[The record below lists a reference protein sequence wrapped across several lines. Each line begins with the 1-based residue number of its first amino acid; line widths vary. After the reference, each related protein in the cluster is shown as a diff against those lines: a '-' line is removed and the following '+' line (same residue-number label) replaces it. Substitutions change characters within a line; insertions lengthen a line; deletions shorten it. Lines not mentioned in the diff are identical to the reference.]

1 MKIAVLAGGLSTERN
16 ISFISGTNVCRALRE
31 RGHRAAVADLFMGFE
46 NLDIAPEA
54 AFDAPD
60 GLIGTVPVSREE
72 PDLAAVRA
80 GRRDK
85 SASVFGPGVLEFCRA
100 ADVVFL
106 ALHGQCGEDGRIQA
120 AFDLLGIPYTGA
132 DYRSSAMAMDKAITK
147 AMMASA
153 GILTPAWQ
161 EYTYGEG
168 DIPAICAKTACPCVV
183 KVVTGGSSLGVQVV
197 EEASCLPAALR
208 ECLKYG
214 DHVVIEEK
222 ITGRELT
229 CGVLGDR
236 YLPAVEIIPDEAG
249 YDYNNKYN
257 GRTRELCPAPITED
271 QQRLLGETTLKLYRK
286 LGLSVYSRAD
296 FLLTAD
302 GKAYCLEI
310 NTLPGMTPTSL
321 IPQEA
326 AAVGISYGELCEQII
341 ELSLKERGAARC

>member
-16 ISFISGTNVCRALRE
+16 ISFITGSNVCRALRE
-31 RGHRAAVADLFMGFE
+31 RGHQAAIADLYLGFE
-46 NLDIAPEA
+46 NVDTAPKA

-60 GLIGTVPVSREE
+60 GLLNTITVTREE

-80 GRRDK
+80 SRKEQSG
-85 SASVFGPGVLEFCRA
+85 SVFGPGILEFCGA
-100 ADVVFL
+100 ADMVFL

-132 DYRSSAMAMDKAITK
+132 GYVSSAMAMDKAITK

-153 GILTPAWQ
+153 GILTPKWQ
-161 EYTYGEG
+161 EFRYTRE
-168 DIPAICAKTACPCVV
+168 DIPALCGKIDCPCVV
-183 KVVTGGSSLGVQVV
+183 KVVTGGSSIGVQVV
-197 EEASCLPAALR
+197 DEKQDLAGALEKCLH
-208 ECLKYG
+208 YG
-214 DHVVIEEK
+214 DHVVVEEK
-222 ITGRELT
+222 IVGRELT
-229 CGVLGDR
+229 CGVLGDT
-236 YLPAVEIIPDEAG
+236 YLPAVEILPDEAG

-257 GRTRELCPAPITED
+257 GKTKEICPAPITEAE
-271 QQRLLGETTLKLYRK
+271 QKLLGETTLKLYHT

-296 FLLTAD
+296 FLLTED

-326 AAVGISYGELCEQII
+326 AAVGISYGELCEKII
-341 ELSLKERGAARC
+341 TLSLEERAR

>member
-16 ISFISGTNVCRALRE
+16 ISFISGSNVCRALRE
-31 RGHRAAVADLFMGFE
+31 RGHQAAIADLFLGFE
-46 NLDIAPEA
+46 SVEVAPEM

-60 GLIGTVPVSREE
+60 GLLTTIPTGREE
-72 PDLAAVRA
+72 PDLEAIRA
-80 GRRDK
+80 SRKDQ
-85 SASVFGPGVLEFCRA
+85 SASIFGPGVLDFCKA

-106 ALHGQCGEDGRIQA
+106 ALHGQCGEDGRVQA
-120 AFDLLGIPYTGA
+120 AFDLMGIPYTGA

-147 AMMASA
+147 VMMESA
-153 GILTPAWQ
+153 GILTPRWQ
-161 EYTYGEG
+161 EFTYGQE
-168 DIPAICAKTACPCVV
+168 DIPALCAQIQCPCVV

-197 EEASCLPAALR
+197 DTAQMLGAALQQ
-208 ECLKYG
+208 CLKYG
-214 DHVVIEEK
+214 NHIVVEEK
-222 ITGRELT
+222 IEGRELT

-249 YDYNNKYN
+249 YDYQNKYN
-257 GRTRELCPAPITED
+257 GATREICPAPITEEE
-271 QQRLLGETTLKLYRK
+271 QRLLGETTLKLYHK

-296 FLLTAD
+296 FLLTED
-302 GKAYCLEI
+302 GRAYCLEI

-341 ELSLKERGAARC
+341 ALSLQERGVR

>member
-31 RGHRAAVADLFMGFE
+31 RGHKAAIADLFMGFE
-46 NLDIAPEA
+46 GIGTAPEA

-60 GLIGTVPVSREE
+60 GLLDTITVSREE
-72 PDLAAVRA
+72 PDLAAIRKT
-80 GRRDK
+80 RKDQ

-106 ALHGQCGEDGRIQA
+106 ALHGQCGEDGRVQA
-120 AFDLLGIPYTGA
+120 AFDLMGIPYTGA

-147 AMMASA
+147 VMMESA

-161 EYTYGEG
+161 EFTYEEG
-168 DIPAICAKTACPCVV
+168 DIPAICEQTKCPCVV
-183 KVVTGGSSLGVQVV
+183 KVVTGGSSIGVQVV
-197 EEASCLPAALR
+197 DDAAALPNALA

-214 DHVVIEEK
+214 NHVVIEEK
-222 ITGRELT
+222 VVGRELT

-257 GRTRELCPAPITED
+257 GQTKEICPAPITEEE
-271 QQRLLGETTLKLYRK
+271 QRLLGETTLKLYHK

-326 AAVGISYGELCEQII
+326 AAVGISYGELCEKII
-341 ELSLKERGAARC
+341 ELSLKERGVKE

>member
-16 ISFISGTNVCRALRE
+16 ISMISGSNVCKALRA
-31 RGHRAAVADLFMGFE
+31 RGHQAAIVDLFMGFE
-46 NLDIAPEA
+46 HVNVAPEE

-60 GLIGTVPVSREE
+60 GLLDTVRASREE
-72 PDLAAVRA
+72 PDLDAIRA
-80 GRRDK
+80 SRADQSR
-85 SASVFGPGVLEFCRA
+85 SIFGPGVLEFCKA

-106 ALHGQCGEDGRIQA
+106 ALHGQCGEDGRVQA
-120 AFDLLGIPYTGA
+120 TFDLLGIPYTGA
-132 DYRSSAMAMDKAITK
+132 GYVSSAMAMDKAITK
-147 AMMASA
+147 VMMESA
-153 GILTPAWQ
+153 GILTPKWQ
-161 EYTYGEG
+161 EFTYAAEE
-168 DIPAICAKTACPCVV
+168 IPSLCTQIVCPCVV

-197 EEASCLPAALR
+197 DDAENLPKALS

-214 DHVVIEEK
+214 DHVVVEEK
-222 ITGRELT
+222 IEGRELT

-257 GRTRELCPAPITED
+257 GQTREICPAPITEEE
-271 QQRLLGETTLKLYRK
+271 QQILGEATLKLFHT

-296 FLLTAD
+296 FLLTKD

-326 AAVGISYGELCEQII
+326 AAVGISYGELCERII
-341 ELSLKERGAARC
+341 ELSLQERGVK